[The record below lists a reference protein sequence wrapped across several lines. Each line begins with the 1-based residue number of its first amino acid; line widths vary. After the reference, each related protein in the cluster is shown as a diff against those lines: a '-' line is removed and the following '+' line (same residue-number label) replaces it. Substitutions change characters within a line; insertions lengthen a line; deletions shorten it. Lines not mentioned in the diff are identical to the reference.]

1 MLKWLV
7 DQVALMFY
15 NIEQGGCTDTG
26 EFERVKVLRRALFHR
41 MNSPRVR
48 NGVWMVSKVIIGH

>member
-1 MLKWLV
+1 MLKCVV

-15 NIEQGGCTDTG
+15 NIEQEGCTDTAQ
-26 EFERVKVLRRALFHR
+26 FERVKVFRWALFHR
-41 MNSPRVR
+41 MNSPCVR